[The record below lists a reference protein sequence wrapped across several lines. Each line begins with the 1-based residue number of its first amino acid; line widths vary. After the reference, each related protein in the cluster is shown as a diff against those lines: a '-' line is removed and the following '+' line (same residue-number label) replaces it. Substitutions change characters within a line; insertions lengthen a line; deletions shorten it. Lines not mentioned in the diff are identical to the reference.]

1 MIFKN
6 TFVSF
11 IYLFIFT
18 KPRVVALVIR
28 APIATNPLS
37 SQKVIL
43 QENCRKSALG
53 MRLEAKALAQRALY
67 SWRGC
72 QYRTSEMTKATPK
85 KATLENKYLR
95 NCDYFVISHLV
106 GTGGKKPS
114 LWCFGEKSARRLHKT
129 TRVYSRVSFRVNYFL
144 SRQCSYLQRRW
155 CFRRSFF
162 FKILWTWS
170 FFSMISTI

>member
-95 NCDYFVISHLV
+95 NCDYFALIRLVCILHCCRSPLKLDWCAKLNTENLRFTVACWSSHQNRKSLFFVTWPIIS
-106 GTGGKKPS
+106 KDAKPP
-114 LWCFGEKSARRLHKT
+114 C
-129 TRVYSRVSFRVNYFL
+129 
-144 SRQCSYLQRRW
+144 
-155 CFRRSFF
+155 
-162 FKILWTWS
+162 
-170 FFSMISTI
+170 